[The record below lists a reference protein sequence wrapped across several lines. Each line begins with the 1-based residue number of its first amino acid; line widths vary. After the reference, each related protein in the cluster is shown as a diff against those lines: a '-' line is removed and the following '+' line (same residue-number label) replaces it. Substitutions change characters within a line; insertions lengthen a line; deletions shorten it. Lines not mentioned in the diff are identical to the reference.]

1 MAEGSKIT
9 PDIQSLV
16 GVWSEPVVLEVERG
30 AIARYADAI
39 GDPNPLFRDEEYAKN
54 AKYGSIVAPPGF
66 FGWPV
71 GGGNIEAGM
80 ARVVGAVA
88 EGGMLRILDG
98 GIELNFYV
106 PVRAGDTLVTYG
118 KLADAREKE
127 TKSQGTMLFL
137 IIEQKYL
144 NQNGALVAVAR
155 QTLIC
160 S

>member
-1 MAEGSKIT
+1 MAEGSMIS
-9 PDIQSLV
+9 DEIQSMI
-16 GVWSEPVVLEVERG
+16 GMWAEPVVLEVERG

-39 GDPNPLFRDEEYAKN
+39 DDPNPLFRNEEYAKN
-54 AKYGSIVAPPGF
+54 SKYGGIIAPPGF

-71 GGGNIEAGM
+71 GGGDIEAGM
-80 ARVVGAVA
+80 SRVVGAVA
-88 EGGMLRILDG
+88 ESGMLRILDG
-98 GIELNFYV
+98 GIELNFFV

-118 KLADAREKE
+118 KLADVREKQ
-127 TKSQGTMLFL
+127 TSQGKMLVL

-144 NQNGALVAVAR
+144 NQDGALVAVAR

>member
-9 PDIQSLV
+9 NDIKSMIGL
-16 GVWSEPVVLEVERG
+16 WSEPVVLEVERG

-39 GDPNPLFRDEEYAKN
+39 DDDNPLYRNEEYAKN
-54 AKYGSIVAPPGF
+54 SRYGGIIAPPGF

-88 EGGMLRILDG
+88 SAGMLRILDG
-98 GIELNFYV
+98 GIELTFYV
-106 PVRAGDTLVTYG
+106 PVRAGDILVTYG
-118 KLADAREKE
+118 KLADAREKA
-127 TKSQGTMLFL
+127 TKSQGAMVFL

-144 NQNGALVAVAR
+144 NQNGDLVALAR

>member
-1 MAEGSKIT
+1 MTEGSKIT
-9 PDIQSLV
+9 DDIKTLI

-39 GDPNPLFRDEEYAKN
+39 DDPNLLYRDEEYAKN
-54 AKYGSIVAPPGF
+54 TRHGGIVTPPGF

-80 ARVVGAVA
+80 ARVIGAVA

>member
-1 MAEGSKIT
+1 MAEGSMIS
-9 PDIQSLV
+9 DEIQSMI
-16 GVWSEPVVLEVERG
+16 GMWAEPVVLEVERG

-39 GDPNPLFRDEEYAKN
+39 DDPNPLFRNEEYAKN
-54 AKYGSIVAPPGF
+54 SKYGGIIAPPGF

-71 GGGNIEAGM
+71 GGGDIEAGM
-80 ARVVGAVA
+80 SRVVGAVA
-88 EGGMLRILDG
+88 ESGMLRILDG
-98 GIELNFYV
+98 GIELNFFV

-118 KLADAREKE
+118 KLADVREKQ
-127 TKSQGTMLFL
+127 TSQGKMLFL

-144 NQNGALVAVAR
+144 NQDGALVAVAR

>member
-9 PDIQSLV
+9 NDIKSMIGL
-16 GVWSEPVVLEVERG
+16 WSEPVVLEVEKG

-39 GDPNPLFRDEEYAKN
+39 DDDNPLYRNEEYAKSSR
-54 AKYGSIVAPPGF
+54 YGGIIAPPGF

-80 ARVVGAVA
+80 ARIVGAVA
-88 EGGMLRILDG
+88 SAGMPRILDG
-98 GIELNFYV
+98 GIEYNLYA
-106 PVRAGDTLVTYG
+106 PVRAGDILVTYG

-127 TKSQGTMLFL
+127 TKSQGTMVFL

-144 NQNGALVAVAR
+144 NQNGVLVALAR

>member
-1 MAEGSKIT
+1 MAEGSLIS
-9 PDIQSLV
+9 DEIQSMIGL
-16 GVWSEPVVLEVERG
+16 WSEPVVLEVERG
-30 AIARYADAI
+30 AIARLADAI
-39 GDPNPLFRDEEYAKN
+39 DDPNPLFRNEEYAKN
-54 AKYGSIVAPPGF
+54 SKYGGIIAPPGF

-71 GGGNIEAGM
+71 GGGDIEAGM
-80 ARVVGAVA
+80 SRVVGAVA
-88 EGGMLRILDG
+88 GAGMLRILDG

-118 KLADAREKE
+118 KLADVREKQ
-127 TKSQGTMLFL
+127 TSQGKMLFL

-144 NQNGALVAVAR
+144 NQDGALVAVAR

>member
-1 MAEGSKIT
+1 MAEGSMIS
-9 PDIQSLV
+9 DEIQSMI
-16 GVWSEPVVLEVERG
+16 GMWAEPVVLEVERG

-39 GDPNPLFRDEEYAKN
+39 DDPNPLFRNEEYAKN
-54 AKYGSIVAPPGF
+54 SKYGGIIAPPGF

-71 GGGNIEAGM
+71 GGGDIEAGM
-80 ARVVGAVA
+80 SRVVGAVA
-88 EGGMLRILDG
+88 ESGMLRILDG
-98 GIELNFYV
+98 GIELNFFV

-118 KLADAREKE
+118 KLADVREKQ
-127 TKSQGTMLFL
+127 TSQGKMLFL

-144 NQNGALVAVAR
+144 TQDGALVAVAR

>member
-1 MAEGSKIT
+1 MAEDSMISGE
-9 PDIQSLV
+9 IQSMI
-16 GVWSEPVVLEVERG
+16 GMWAEPVVLEVERG

-39 GDPNPLFRDEEYAKN
+39 DDPNPLYRDEEYARN
-54 AKYGSIVAPPGF
+54 SKYGSIIAPPGF

-71 GGGNIEAGM
+71 GGGDIEAGM
-80 ARVVGAVA
+80 SRVVGAVA
-88 EGGMLRILDG
+88 EAGMLRILDG

-118 KLADAREKE
+118 KLADAREKQ
-127 TKSQGTMLFL
+127 TSQGKMLFL

-144 NQNGALVAVAR
+144 NQDGALVAVAR

>member
-9 PDIQSLV
+9 PDIQALI

-39 GDPNPLFRDEEYAKN
+39 GDPNPLYRNEEYAKN
-54 AKYGSIVAPPGF
+54 TKYGGIVAPPGF

>member
-9 PDIQSLV
+9 NEIKSMI
-16 GVWSEPVVLEVERG
+16 GVWSEPVVLEVEKG

-39 GDPNPLFRDEEYAKN
+39 DDDNSLYRNEEYAKN
-54 AKYGSIVAPPGF
+54 SKYGGIIAPPGF

-71 GGGNIEAGM
+71 GGGNVEAGM
-80 ARVVGAVA
+80 SRVVGAVA
-88 EGGMLRILDG
+88 SAGMLRILDG

-118 KLADAREKE
+118 KLADAREK
-127 TKSQGTMLFL
+127 TTSQGSMVFL
-137 IIEQKYL
+137 TIEQKYL
-144 NQNGALVAVAR
+144 NQNGALVALAR

>member
-1 MAEGSKIT
+1 MAEGSKLTNEIRSM
-9 PDIQSLV
+9 IGL
-16 GVWSEPVVLEVERG
+16 WSEPVVLEVEKG
-30 AIARYADAI
+30 AIARYSDAI
-39 GDPNPLFRDEEYAKN
+39 DDDNPLYRNEEYAKN
-54 AKYGSIVAPPGF
+54 TRYGSIIAPPGF

-80 ARVVGAVA
+80 SRVVGAVA
-88 EGGMLRILDG
+88 SAGMLRILDG

-127 TKSQGTMLFL
+127 TKSQGTMVFL

-144 NQNGALVAVAR
+144 NQNGNLVALAR

>member
-9 PDIQSLV
+9 PEIKTMIGL
-16 GVWSEPVVLEVERG
+16 WSEPVVLEVEKG
-30 AIARYADAI
+30 AIVRYCDAV
-39 GDPNPLFRDEEYAKN
+39 DDNNPLYRNEEYARN
-54 AKYGSIVAPPGF
+54 TRYGGIISPPGF

-88 EGGMLRILDG
+88 QAGMLRILDG
-98 GIELNFYV
+98 GIEYNFYA
-106 PVRAGDTLVTYG
+106 PVRAGDILMTYG
-118 KLADAREKE
+118 KLADAREK
-127 TKSQGTMLFL
+127 TTSQGSMVFL
-137 IIEQKYL
+137 TIEQKYL
-144 NQNGALVAVAR
+144 NQNGVLVALAR

>member
-1 MAEGSKIT
+1 MAEGSMIS
-9 PDIQSLV
+9 DEIQSMI
-16 GVWSEPVVLEVERG
+16 GMWAEPVVLEVERG

-39 GDPNPLFRDEEYAKN
+39 DDPNPLFRNEEYAKN
-54 AKYGSIVAPPGF
+54 SKYGGIIAPPGF

-71 GGGNIEAGM
+71 GGGDIEAGM
-80 ARVVGAVA
+80 SRVVGAVA
-88 EGGMLRILDG
+88 EAGMLRILDG

-118 KLADAREKE
+118 KLADVREKQ
-127 TKSQGTMLFL
+127 TSQGKMLFL

-144 NQNGALVAVAR
+144 NQDGALVAVAR

>member
-9 PDIQSLV
+9 NEIKSMIGL
-16 GVWSEPVVLEVERG
+16 WSEPVVLEVEKG
-30 AIARYADAI
+30 AIARYCDAV
-39 GDPNPLFRDEEYAKN
+39 DDDNPLYRNEEYARN
-54 AKYGSIVAPPGF
+54 SRYGGIIAPPGF

-88 EGGMLRILDG
+88 QAGMLRILDG
-98 GIELNFYV
+98 GIEYNMYA
-106 PVRAGDTLVTYG
+106 PVRAGDVLVTYG
-118 KLADAREKE
+118 KLADAREK
-127 TKSQGTMLFL
+127 TTSQGSMVFL
-137 IIEQKYL
+137 TIEQKYL
-144 NQNGALVAVAR
+144 NQNGVLVALAR

>member
-1 MAEGSKIT
+1 MAEIT
-9 PDIQSLV
+9 PEMQAMI
-16 GVWSEPVVLEVERG
+16 GVWSEPVVLEVEKG
-30 AIARYADAI
+30 AIVRYCDAVH
-39 GDPNPLFRDEEYAKN
+39 DDNPLYRNEEYARN
-54 AKYGSIVAPPGF
+54 TRYGGIVSPPGF

-88 EGGMLRILDG
+88 QAGMLRILDG

-106 PVRAGDTLVTYG
+106 PVRAGDILVTYG
-118 KLADAREKE
+118 KLAEARKKE
-127 TKSQGTMLFL
+127 TKQGGMVFL

-144 NQNGALVAVAR
+144 NQNGALVALAR

>member
-1 MAEGSKIT
+1 MAEGSKMTDSIKAL
-9 PDIQSLV
+9 I
-16 GVWSEPVVLEVERG
+16 GVWAEPVVLEVERG

-39 GDPNPLFRDEEYAKN
+39 EDPNPLYRDEEYAKN
-54 AKYGSIVAPPGF
+54 SKYGGIIAPPGF

-71 GGGNIEAGM
+71 GGGDIEAGM
-80 ARVVGAVA
+80 GRVVGAVA
-88 EGGMLRILDG
+88 ESGMLRILDG
-98 GIELNFYV
+98 GIELNFYI

-118 KLADAREKE
+118 RLADAREKE

-137 IIEQKYL
+137 ILENKYL

>member
-1 MAEGSKIT
+1 MAEGSMIS
-9 PDIQSLV
+9 DEIQSMIGL
-16 GVWSEPVVLEVERG
+16 WSEPVVLEVERG

-39 GDPNPLFRDEEYAKN
+39 DDPNPLYRDEEYAKN
-54 AKYGSIVAPPGF
+54 SKYGGIIAPPGF

-71 GGGNIEAGM
+71 GGGDIEAGM
-80 ARVVGAVA
+80 SRVVGAVA
-88 EGGMLRILDG
+88 EAGMLRILDG
-98 GIELNFYV
+98 GIELNFLV

-118 KLADAREKE
+118 KLADVREKQ
-127 TKSQGTMLFL
+127 TSQGKMLFL

-144 NQNGALVAVAR
+144 NQDGALVAVAR

>member
-1 MAEGSKIT
+1 MAEIT
-9 PDIQSLV
+9 PEIQAMI

-30 AIARYADAI
+30 AIARYCDAV
-39 GDPNPLFRDEEYAKN
+39 GDDNPLYRNDEYARN
-54 AKYGSIVAPPGF
+54 TWYGGIVSPPGF

-80 ARVVGAVA
+80 SRVVGAVA
-88 EGGMLRILDG
+88 QAGMMRILDG

-106 PVRAGDTLVTYG
+106 PVRAGDMLVTYG
-118 KLADAREKE
+118 KLADARLKE
-127 TKSQGTMLFL
+127 TKQGGMVFL
-137 IIEQKYL
+137 VIEQKYL
-144 NQNGALVAVAR
+144 NQNGALVALAR

>member
-1 MAEGSKIT
+1 MAEGSMIS
-9 PDIQSLV
+9 DEIQSMI
-16 GVWSEPVVLEVERG
+16 GKWSEPIVLEVERG

-39 GDPNPLFRDEEYAKN
+39 DDPNPLYRDEEYAKN
-54 AKYGSIVAPPGF
+54 SQYGGIIAPPGF

-88 EGGMLRILDG
+88 DAGMLRILDG
-98 GIELNFYV
+98 GIDLNFNV
-106 PVRAGDTLVTYG
+106 PVRAGDTLMTYG
-118 KLADAREKE
+118 CLADVREKQ
-127 TKSQGTMLFL
+127 TSQGKMLFL

>member
-9 PDIQSLV
+9 PDIQALI

-39 GDPNPLFRDEEYAKN
+39 GDPTPLYRDEEYAKN
-54 AKYGSIVAPPGF
+54 TKYGGIVAPPGF

-144 NQNGALVAVAR
+144 NQNGSLVAVAR

>member
-9 PDIQSLV
+9 NEIKSMIGL
-16 GVWSEPVVLEVERG
+16 WSEPVVLEVERG

-39 GDPNPLFRDEEYAKN
+39 DDDNPLYRNEEYAKN
-54 AKYGSIVAPPGF
+54 SKYGGIIAPPGF

-88 EGGMLRILDG
+88 QAGMLRILDG
-98 GIELNFYV
+98 GIEYNMYA
-106 PVRAGDTLVTYG
+106 PVRAGDVLVTYG
-118 KLADAREKE
+118 KLADSREK
-127 TKSQGTMLFL
+127 TTSQGSMVFL
-137 IIEQKYL
+137 TIEQKYL
-144 NQNGALVAVAR
+144 NQNGVLVALAR